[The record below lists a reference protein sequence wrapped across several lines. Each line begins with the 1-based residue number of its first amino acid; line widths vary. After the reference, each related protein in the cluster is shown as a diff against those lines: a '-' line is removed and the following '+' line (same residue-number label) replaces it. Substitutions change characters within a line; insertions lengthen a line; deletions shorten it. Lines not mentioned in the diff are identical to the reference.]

1 MTTYSQ
7 LGTAYKQDHGE
18 KVEKRFNSLSKV
30 TFEPLKRPSEMSS
43 DRVSSAVVSP
53 NHCREVLQPAILRVR
68 PQSTQRGTTH
78 LRPLSIKSKNS
89 KEAIELK
96 EMQDLRQVWASQ
108 KRKIAFKIEPQRNDN
123 SIEQLTSLRTAMV
136 ITTKL
141 SKEIISSKRKI
152 KRELSRTKTRLVK
165 QGIIAQIPKSY

>member
-1 MTTYSQ
+1 
-7 LGTAYKQDHGE
+7 
-18 KVEKRFNSLSKV
+18 
-30 TFEPLKRPSEMSS
+30 
-43 DRVSSAVVSP
+43 
-53 NHCREVLQPAILRVR
+53 
-68 PQSTQRGTTH
+68 
-78 LRPLSIKSKNS
+78 
-89 KEAIELK
+89 
-96 EMQDLRQVWASQ
+96 MQDLRQVWASQ